1 MECMLL
7 RVPTNNR
14 DPKFNCQTWVES
26 APKASQNQVRLSKA
40 SYHQGLEG
48 ISNAIP
54 RVEDI
59 EVVYGC
65 CHRAIA

>member
-1 MECMLL
+1 MEWVLL

-14 DPKFNCQTWVES
+14 DPKFNCQTLVES
-26 APKASQNQVRLSKA
+26 AAKASQNQGRLSKA

-48 ISNAIP
+48 ILHAIP

-59 EVVYGC
+59 EVGYGC